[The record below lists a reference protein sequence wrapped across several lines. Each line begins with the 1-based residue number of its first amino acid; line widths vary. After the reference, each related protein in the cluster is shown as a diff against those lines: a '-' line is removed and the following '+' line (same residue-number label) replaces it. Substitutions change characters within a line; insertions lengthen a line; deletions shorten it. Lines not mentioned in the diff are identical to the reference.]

1 MVVVKELVKVVESFR
16 DEMVDTLMKL
26 VEVPAIGPDNGGEGE
41 LDKALRLHEI
51 IRGWPFDKIERIDVP
66 DKRAKGGVRPNI
78 LAYYYGEAGPESPR
92 LWILTHLDVVPP
104 ADLSQWTITE
114 PFKPLVK
121 DGRVYG
127 RGSEDNGQSMVASLY
142 AVKALMSLGIRPKR
156 TVVLA
161 FVSDEETGSRY
172 GLGWLV
178 KERPDLFRTDDLVL
192 VPDAGNSEGTFI
204 EVAEKSIL
212 WFKVRV
218 RGKQVHASM
227 PHLGLNPNTILP
239 EYVGLL
245 SKTLQEKYSLRDSL
259 YEPPV
264 STFEPTILRSTSNAP
279 NIIPSECEVV
289 FDCRVLPNYSLDD
302 ILRDAEN
309 IARELEIKY
318 GKLVGG
324 EKLPSIKVEVVER
337 LDAPPPTPPNSLIVK
352 LLVRAIREL
361 RKKEPKIVGIGGGTF
376 AAYFRRLGIP
386 AVVWSTI
393 DETAHQPNEYSRI
406 DNMVE
411 DSKVMAALAVLEE
424 G

>member
-1 MVVVKELVKVVESFR
+1 MVTIKSLAEAVESFR
-16 DEMVDTLMKL
+16 DEMVSTLMKL
-26 VEVPAIGPDNGGEGE
+26 IEVPAIGPDNGGEGE
-41 LDKALRLHEI
+41 LDKASRLQEI
-51 IRGWPFDKIERIDVP
+51 ISGWPFDKIERIDVP
-66 DKRAKGGVRPNI
+66 DRRAKGGVRPNI
-78 LAYYYGEAGPESPR
+78 LAYYYGEAGRESPR

-104 ADLSQWTITE
+104 GNLSQWTVTE

-121 DGRVYG
+121 EGRVYG

-142 AVKALMSLGIRPKR
+142 AVRALMSLGVRPKR

-161 FVSDEETGSRY
+161 FVSDEETGSRH

-178 KERPDLFRTDDLVL
+178 SNHPDLFRKDDLVL

-212 WFKVRV
+212 WFRVKV

-227 PHLGLNPNTILP
+227 PHLGFNPNGILS
-239 EYVGLL
+239 EYVSVL
-245 SKTLQEKYSLRDSL
+245 SRTLRERYSLRDDL

-264 STFEPTILRSTSNAP
+264 STFEPTMWRSVSDAP
-279 NIIPSECEVV
+279 NIIPGECEAV

-302 ILRDAEN
+302 VLRDARDL
-309 IARELEIKY
+309 ARELEDRY
-318 GKLVGG
+318 GRIVGG
-324 EKLPSIKVEVVER
+324 EKLPVVRVEVVER
-337 LDAPPPTPPNSLIVK
+337 LDAPPPTPPDSLIVR
-352 LLVRAIREL
+352 LLARAVREL
-361 RKKEPKIVGIGGGTF
+361 RGREPRIGGIGGGTF
-376 AAYFRRLGIP
+376 AAYFRKLGIP

-393 DETAHQPNEYSRI
+393 DETAHQPNEYSKI

-411 DSKVMAALAVLEE
+411 DSKIMAALTILEE

>member
-1 MVVVKELVKVVESFR
+1 MVTVKELAEVVESFR
-16 DEMVDTLMKL
+16 DEMVNTLMKL
-26 VEVPAIGPDNGGEGE
+26 IEVPAVGPDNGGEGE
-41 LDKALRLHEI
+41 LDKALRLQEI
-51 IRGWPFDKIERIDVP
+51 ISGWSFDKIERIDVP
-66 DKRAKGGVRPNI
+66 DQRAKGGIRPNI
-78 LAYYYGEAGPESPR
+78 LAYYYGEAGRESPR

-104 ADLSQWTITE
+104 GDLSQWTTTE

-121 DGRVYG
+121 EGRVYG

-142 AVKALMSLGIRPKR
+142 AVKALMSLGVRPKR

-178 KERPDLFRTDDLVL
+178 SKRPDLFRKDDLVL

-227 PHLGLNPNTILP
+227 PHLGFNPNNVLS
-239 EYVGLL
+239 EYVSVLNKVL
-245 SKTLQEKYSLRDSL
+245 HERYSLRDDL

-264 STFEPTILRSTSNAP
+264 STFEPTMWKSTSNAP
-279 NIIPSECEVV
+279 NIIPGECEAV

-302 ILRDAEN
+302 VLRDAKD
-309 IARELEIKY
+309 IARELEDRH
-318 GKLVGG
+318 GRLVGN
-324 EKLPSIKVEVVER
+324 EKLPVIRVEVVER
-337 LDAPPPTPPNSLIVK
+337 LDAPPPTPPDSLIVR
-352 LLVRAIREL
+352 LLARAVREL
-361 RKKEPKIVGIGGGTF
+361 RGKEPKIGGIGGGTF

-393 DETAHQPNEYSRI
+393 DETAHQPNEYSKI

-411 DSKVMAALAVLEE
+411 DSKIMAALTVLEE